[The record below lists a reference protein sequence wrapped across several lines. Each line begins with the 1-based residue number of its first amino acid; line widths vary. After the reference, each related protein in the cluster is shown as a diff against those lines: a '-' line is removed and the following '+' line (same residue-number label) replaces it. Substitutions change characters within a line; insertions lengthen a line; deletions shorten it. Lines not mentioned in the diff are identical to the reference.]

1 MMGTLLGF
9 DYGPRKIGVA
19 VGQTVTNTATPLTTL
34 RARKDQPDWASIARL
49 IEAWR
54 PEALVVGLPFD
65 LDDQEAQVA
74 PQARRFARRLHGR
87 FRLPVHL
94 ADERLTSREARQQA
108 GKHIRKVEEL
118 DAVAAKLILETWLH
132 DR

>member
-1 MMGTLLGF
+1 MTTLLGF

-34 RARKDQPDWASIARL
+34 RASKNQPDWAGIARL
-49 IEAWR
+49 IGVWQ
-54 PEALVVGLPFD
+54 PQALVVGLPFD
-65 LDDQEAQVA
+65 LDDREAQMA
-74 PQARRFARRLHGR
+74 PQAKRFARRLHGR
-87 FRLPVHL
+87 FGLPVHL
-94 ADERLTSREARQQA
+94 ADERLTSRDARQQL
-108 GKHIRKVEEL
+108 GGRIRKLEEL